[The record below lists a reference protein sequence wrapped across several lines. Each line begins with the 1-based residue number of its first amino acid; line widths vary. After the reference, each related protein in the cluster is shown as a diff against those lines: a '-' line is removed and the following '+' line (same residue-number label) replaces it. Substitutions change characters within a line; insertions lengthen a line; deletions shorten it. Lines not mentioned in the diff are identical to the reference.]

1 MKSNELTKL
10 QHDLAEFASERDW
23 DKFHSPKNLSM
34 AMSVEA
40 GELVE
45 IFQWL
50 TEEESLSL
58 TQKQQLRA
66 EEEIADV
73 FLYLLRIADKLNVDL
88 IQIAKNKIA
97 INAEKYPVETCYSNA
112 TKYSDL

>member
-1 MKSNELTKL
+1 MKTNELI
-10 QHDLAEFASERDW
+10 QIQNDLANFASERDW

-50 TEEESLSL
+50 TDEESRNL
-58 TQKQQLRA
+58 TMKQKVRA

-73 FLYLLRIADKLNVDL
+73 FLYLLRIADKLNIDVV
-88 IQIAKNKIA
+88 QVAKNKLA
-97 INAEKYPVETCYSNA
+97 TNAAKYPIEACYGNA
-112 TKYSDL
+112 KKYTDL

>member
-1 MKSNELTKL
+1 MKNKELLHL
-10 QHDLAEFASERDW
+10 QHKLAEFALARDW

-50 TEEESLSL
+50 TEEESRSLSD
-58 TQKQQLRA
+58 KQQVRA

-88 IQIAKNKIA
+88 IQVAGKKID
-97 INAEKYPVETCYSNA
+97 INEQKYPVDASYGNA
-112 TKYSDL
+112 KKYTDL